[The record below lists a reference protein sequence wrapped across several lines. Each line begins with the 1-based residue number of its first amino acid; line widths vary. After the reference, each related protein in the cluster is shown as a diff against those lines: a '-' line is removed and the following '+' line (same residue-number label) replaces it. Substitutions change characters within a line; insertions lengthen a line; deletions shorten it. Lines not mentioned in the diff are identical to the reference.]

1 MTNKVIKQENV
12 KISGENEL
20 DATIYRPE
28 EKGSYPCVLICHG
41 YLSTQEEAGDLPSKI
56 AELGYIVLTFDFSG
70 HGKSKGDRGY
80 YRAIS
85 HLDDAER
92 SLKKLW
98 EQDGAIKEQTA
109 VIGHSMGTVATLRL
123 LSESKEG
130 QKCKTG
136 IIMAPVR
143 KFVDMAGKF
152 ELEAYK
158 FVAGIAWP
166 VLLITGKQM
175 YLPFKVKTSNIFL
188 DQDMA
193 KEFDKKNL
201 LQKTMPINN
210 YFYMIKQIDNEK
222 FASKVEQK
230 ILVLIGNQDKVV
242 PPEGSRK
249 VFKALKNQDK
259 KLVEIENSGHSLMMD
274 YSKDKVFLEIKDWLK
289 ENL

>member
-28 EKGSYPCVLICHG
+28 EKGSYPCILICHG
-41 YLSTQEEAGDLPSKI
+41 YLSTQEEAGNLPSKI

-92 SLKKLW
+92 ALKKLW
-98 EQDGAIKEQTA
+98 DQEGSIKEQTA
-109 VIGHSMGTVATLRL
+109 VIGHSMGTVAALRL

-188 DQDMA
+188 DQEMA

-274 YSKDKVFLEIKDWLK
+274 YSKDKVFLEVKDWLK
-289 ENL
+289 ENI